1 MQDFNPE
8 EVFSLLQ
15 VVYGSEQGSAE
26 ASSFLDLACLVSTF
40 YPYISSE
47 RATGHLCTTPPCH
60 GYRCVSSAR
69 QGGRWQSTVPVQVA
83 RVVLGMGKAWSGR
96 PEPVAL
102 GAAELNLRQHFANS
116 EGTIADVLAGR
127 LAIHSY
133 TRLSH
138 WLSGVLL
145 HSQGCSQNT
154 ISIVTCQS
162 GRQPTRNRP
171 TLHHSVFDLPQNN
184 ATVIHSSSHNLL
196 RVEKKHGRPV

>member
-1 MQDFNPE
+1 MSKGAQRPAPSSTLLAWSPLFTHISAVNGRRVIFALLRLVMDI
-8 EVFSLLQ
+8 VASLLQ
-15 VVYGSEQGSAE
+15 DRVEDGKVRCQCKW
-26 ASSFLDLACLVSTF
+26 LAWCWGWVRRGRGGPSRLPWERQSL
-40 YPYISSE
+40 ISVNILRTPRE
-47 RATGHLCTTPPCH
+47 RL
-60 GYRCVSSAR
+60 
-69 QGGRWQSTVPVQVA
+69 Q
-83 RVVLGMGKAWSGR
+83 
-96 PEPVAL
+96 
-102 GAAELNLRQHFANS
+102 
-116 EGTIADVLAGR
+116 ILAGR